1 MKRILLLPIIAALVI
16 PFGCTKDFQRIN
28 TSPTAA
34 SPASFDANYFLSN
47 AQNTYKEGI
56 AGYQGP
62 ILFQAGWSQII
73 ASTSSGSANYYSN
86 ADKYVPSSNTN
97 SYLASSWTNCFRSA
111 SLATQIIKDYG
122 TNATQVNAVS
132 AAYVMRALAISYAA
146 DVYGDLP
153 YSEAFQAELG
163 ITQPKYDK
171 QQAVLVK
178 LLQELETNIPKF
190 DATKPKPTADLFYAG
205 DVAKWKKLGYSV
217 MLRIAMRMTKAD
229 VATAKTYAEKA
240 YAGGT
245 MAATTDDCILVGNNA
260 NGYSSPNGRALL
272 VTDDLYQVRWSKKL
286 MDYLQSTADPRI
298 AAVAEVPVPGIAGNT
313 ATTAGDNTAAN
324 QLGMP
329 NGYDLNGGATDIS
342 LAPGYP
348 GSNGAGADACKIG
361 KYSRPRASVYDNR
374 DAPVFIMSYA
384 ESELLL
390 AEASSRGWSTG
401 SAATHYAN
409 GVTAGIVSV
418 GTFGAA
424 ASAIATPAAAAAYA
438 TANPLTAV
446 AANQL
451 QQINEQY
458 WATTGL
464 LMNFAE
470 SWSNWRRSGFPVLT
484 AVNYTGNFSGGT
496 IPRRQLY
503 PTGEVAVNPTN
514 YAAGVASLGGTDSW
528 TARVWWDK

>member
-1 MKRILLLPIIAALVI
+1 
-16 PFGCTKDFQRIN
+16 
-28 TSPTAA
+28 
-34 SPASFDANYFLSN
+34 
-47 AQNTYKEGI
+47 
-56 AGYQGP
+56 
-62 ILFQAGWSQII
+62 
-73 ASTSSGSANYYSN
+73 
-86 ADKYVPSSNTN
+86 
-97 SYLASSWTNCFRSA
+97 
-111 SLATQIIKDYG
+111 
-122 TNATQVNAVS
+122 
-132 AAYVMRALAISYAA
+132 
-146 DVYGDLP
+146 
-153 YSEAFQAELG
+153 
-163 ITQPKYDK
+163 
-171 QQAVLVK
+171 
-178 LLQELETNIPKF
+178 
-190 DATKPKPTADLFYAG
+190 
-205 DVAKWKKLGYSV
+205 
-217 MLRIAMRMTKAD
+217 
-229 VATAKTYAEKA
+229 
-240 YAGGT
+240 
-245 MAATTDDCILVGNNA
+245 MAATTDDCILLGNNA

-286 MDYLQSTADPRI
+286 MDYLQATADPRI
-298 AAVAEVPVPGIAGNT
+298 AAVAEIPVPGIAGNT

-342 LAPGYP
+342 AAPGYP
-348 GSNGAGADACKIG
+348 GTNGAGADACKIG

-418 GTFGAA
+418 GTFSAT

-451 QQINEQY
+451 QQINEQI

-464 LMNFAE
+464 LMNFGE